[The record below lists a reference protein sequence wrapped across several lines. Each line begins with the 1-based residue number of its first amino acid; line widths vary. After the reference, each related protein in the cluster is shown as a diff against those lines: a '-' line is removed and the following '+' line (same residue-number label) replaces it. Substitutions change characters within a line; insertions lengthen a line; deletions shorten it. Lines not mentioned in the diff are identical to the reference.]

1 MIVQIHKISVI
12 IMRHPCALVLSTTV
26 SQGVLVHSLFKTCKE
41 LSQIVIRGGIK
52 NKFLKLT
59 KYLCSV
65 KMKSQRLLDQKKVK
79 CLFGDMCVHVCEV
92 VSNQGVDYLVDNS

>member
-12 IMRHPCALVLSTTV
+12 IMRHPCALALSNTV
-26 SQGVLVHSLFKTCKE
+26 SREVLVHSLFKTCKE

-52 NKFLKLT
+52 KKFLKLT

-65 KMKSQRLLDQKKVK
+65 KTKSQRFLDQKKAK
-79 CLFGDMCVHVCEV
+79 CLFGDVCVCMCEV
-92 VSNQGVDYLVDNS
+92 VSYQDVDYSVDNS